1 MPGKKVI
8 KLNPLAV
15 GDRMVR
21 QELVFD
27 EKNNTVQ
34 LLTLNDLE
42 EEMDR

>member
-1 MPGKKVI
+1 
-8 KLNPLAV
+8 
-15 GDRMVR
+15 MVR